1 MFFQG
6 HDLTNCSPYS
16 YILSLKSSQLI
27 SKLSW
32 LNFHPGINVICMSRR
47 WQFRRQPV
55 SSLGSSDKHSNWMT
69 ELGFK
74 VSWAQR
80 WASQG
85 LMLMLSIQFL
95 RRAIRALMRWG
106 PWASGAGI
114 KRSWEAGLNFL
125 ICISEAS
132 WLFRYTLW
140 SCLQNVLL
148 LHHSPPSLYAYFFAC
163 WDYSFVMLTIGFICI
178 RNKPRAVSV
187 MKQSERS

>member
-6 HDLTNCSPYS
+6 RDLMNSSPYS

-32 LNFHPGINVICMSRR
+32 LNFHPGTKVIRMSRR
-47 WQFRRQPV
+47 WQFRRQLV

-69 ELGFK
+69 ELSCK

-85 LMLMLSIQFL
+85 LMLMSSIQFL

-106 PWASGAGI
+106 PWASVLAPGEVEKLCWIFLSASLTQVDYLGASFNPSS
-114 KRSWEAGLNFL
+114 RTAPS
-125 ICISEAS
+125 
-132 WLFRYTLW
+132 
-140 SCLQNVLL
+140 
-148 LHHSPPSLYAYFFAC
+148 SP
-163 WDYSFVMLTIGFICI
+163 
-178 RNKPRAVSV
+178 
-187 MKQSERS
+187 

>member
-6 HDLTNCSPYS
+6 HDLMNCSPYS

-32 LNFHPGINVICMSRR
+32 LNFHPGINVICMSGR

-69 ELGFK
+69 ELSFK

-85 LMLMLSIQFL
+85 LMLMSSIQFL

-106 PWASGAGI
+106 PWASVLAPKEVEKLLWIFLSASLRQAVCLGI
-114 KRSWEAGLNFL
+114 VFDPVSRMCPFFT
-125 ICISEAS
+125 IVCPPYI
-132 WLFRYTLW
+132 
-140 SCLQNVLL
+140 
-148 LHHSPPSLYAYFFAC
+148 PPSLLAG
-163 WDYSFVMLTIGFICI
+163 VIGLLCYWFYLY
-178 RNKPRAVSV
+178 
-187 MKQSERS
+187 